1 MARGNGG
8 ALGVYLAYPSSGVWS
23 ARDAQLRAA
32 INIDYAIVGGGNSG
46 GKGGSCIFGSAL
58 LSRVMQTVTVGAV
71 NGTSTFYGLTA
82 AAGLAGSPASHFYN
96 WDEGGVTTY
105 DGSAGGG
112 PAFNAG
118 TAGSAG
124 YGGGNGG
131 TGGNG
136 NLWSINGLRYGAGV
150 GCGFYPYGS
159 SPYGGPVAGASGAS
173 GLGAGNY
180 GTGGGL
186 GGVIISYLSPQV
198 LFFGGSTT
206 IVSGRVYH
214 NFSASGFLVP
224 I

>member
-1 MARGNGG
+1 MARGNGSLIG
-8 ALGVYLAYPSSGVWS
+8 QTQRYPESGLWS
-23 ARDAQLRAA
+23 PQEARLRAA

-58 LSRVMQTVTVGAV
+58 LSRTTQTVTVGAV
-71 NGTSTFYGLTA
+71 NGTSTFNGLTA
-82 AAGLAGSPASHFYN
+82 AAGLSGSPASYFAA

-124 YGGGNGG
+124 YASGSGGAGG
-131 TGGNG
+131 AG

-150 GCGFYPYGS
+150 GGGFYPYGS
-159 SPYGGPVAGASGAS
+159 SPYGGPVGGSVGAN
-173 GLGAGNY
+173 GLGAGNF
-180 GTGGGL
+180 GTGGGS
-186 GGVIISYLSPQV
+186 GGVILSYISSQALY
-198 LFFGGSTT
+198 FGGTTT

-214 NFSASGFLVP
+214 SFSSSGFLVP
-224 I
+224 L